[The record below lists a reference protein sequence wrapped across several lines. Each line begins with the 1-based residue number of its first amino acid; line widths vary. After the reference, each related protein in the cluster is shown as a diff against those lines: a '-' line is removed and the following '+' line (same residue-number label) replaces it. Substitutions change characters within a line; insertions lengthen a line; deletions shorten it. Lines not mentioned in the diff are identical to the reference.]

1 MRVQYQYS
9 IKLFEGVYFTGKT
22 FAMSKDTQERVKTKV
37 LNYFSAVP
45 KSRDIKLTVDDV
57 TLRKVV

>member
-22 FAMSKDTQERVKTKV
+22 FAMAKDTQERVKAKV
-37 LNYFSAVP
+37 LNYFNAIP
-45 KSRDIKLTVDDV
+45 KCGNANLTIDDV
-57 TLRKVV
+57 ALRKVV